1 MATSNEEAVWAHF
14 NEGGALNVD
23 VVSRSEA
30 EELSLRV
37 TELEDEVSLP
47 CRAALI
53 ARPTVTTV
61 AFFFFCDPRNPFPR
75 FVSPPLPSLPS
86 FFLLFLVH
94 PARATTCDR
103 DTERERARERAH
115 LDRTTIARA
124 RVVLT

>member
-1 MATSNEEAVWAHF
+1 MRWLSSSAFCPSGICGTTSKTEMATSNEEAVWAHF

-61 AFFFFCDPRNPFPR
+61 AFFFFAIRATPFHVSFPPH
-75 FVSPPLPSLPS
+75 SPPSPLS
-86 FFLLFLVH
+86 FCFF
-94 PARATTCDR
+94 
-103 DTERERARERAH
+103 
-115 LDRTTIARA
+115 
-124 RVVLT
+124 

>member
-37 TELEDEVSLP
+37 AELEDEVSFP

-61 AFFFFCDPRNPFPR
+61 VFFFFFFFTIRATPFLVSFPPY
-75 FVSPPLPSLPS
+75 SPPSPLSFC
-86 FFLLFLVH
+86 FFL
-94 PARATTCDR
+94 
-103 DTERERARERAH
+103 
-115 LDRTTIARA
+115 
-124 RVVLT
+124 